1 MWFVQC
7 EWKGEVHDRLA
18 FQSCRNR
25 RQRKDDQRKN
35 NPKRGESTICGVVTL
50 FGVFSCLRYWLSFII
65 SVLIKVLLIGNH
77 GMFVR
82 WFNCRCGSFA
92 KRITHHG
99 RVVL

>member
-7 EWKGEVHDRLA
+7 EWEREVQGRLA
-18 FQSCRNR
+18 FQSCQNR
-25 RQRKDDQRKN
+25 RQRKN
-35 NPKRGESTICGVVTL
+35 NPKRGDSTICGVVAL
-50 FGVFSCLRYWLSFII
+50 FVVFSCLRYWLSFII
-65 SVLIKVLLIGNH
+65 SVLIKFLLIGNH